1 MSDPYSVL
9 GVSPSA
15 SDAEVKKAYREMAR
29 KYHPDNYH
37 DNPLSDLAQ
46 EKMKEVN
53 EAYNS
58 ITRMREGAGGHR
70 TYRPGTGYSG
80 YSGASGSKSSAEGAK
95 VRMAINTGD
104 IRLAE
109 ELLKSF
115 QSRDAEWN
123 FLMGS
128 LCYRKGWLDDARQYF
143 QRAVSME
150 PGNPEY
156 RQALSFMNQGGGV
169 YRQYGRGP
177 VGNQNCDAC
186 DICTALMCMNLCCRC
201 H

>member
-1 MSDPYSVL
+1 MSDPYSIL
-9 GVSPSA
+9 GVPSNA
-15 SDAEVKKAYREMAR
+15 SDEEVKKAYRELAR

-53 EAYNS
+53 EAYNT
-58 ITRMREGAGGHR
+58 ITRMREGGSS
-70 TYRPGTGYSG
+70 YQPGSG
-80 YSGASGSKSSAEGAK
+80 YSGSSASSVEGTK
-95 VRMAINTGD
+95 VRQAINSGD

-115 QSRDAEWN
+115 PSRNAEWN

-128 LCYRKGWLDDARQYF
+128 LYYRKGWLDDARQYF
-143 QRAVSME
+143 QTAVRME
-150 PGNPEY
+150 PNNPEY
-156 RQALSFMNQGGGV
+156 RQALSFMSQGGGGG
-169 YRQYGRGP
+169 YRPYGRGA
-177 VGNQNCDAC
+177 GSHQGCDAC